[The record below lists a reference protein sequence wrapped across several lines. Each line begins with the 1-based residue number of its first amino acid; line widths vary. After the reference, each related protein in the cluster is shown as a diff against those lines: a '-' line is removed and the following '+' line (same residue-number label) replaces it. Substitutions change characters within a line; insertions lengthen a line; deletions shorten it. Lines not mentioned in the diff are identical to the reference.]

1 MKQLL
6 TLLATL
12 LLSLHSFA
20 ATNECVI
27 TKAAPGYAAAAPAT
41 GQTVLGKVPEG
52 FEVAASLL
60 FKGHQYLYGTLDGR
74 KAFLQTKEGGSSFK
88 ELPPCPGDGGS
99 TLVYQH
105 NGRDEAFYLL
115 GGKETWQ
122 YVPVSEKWEL
132 KASNEGGLSRN
143 VCAVACGSAHIL
155 VFDGGCVLAYHT
167 VTDTWVKLPQSGETL
182 PEAVSASNTASGV
195 EILGADGQ
203 TYLLSINDKTEFN
216 KVNYIIVGLYLLIM
230 MVVGYYFS
238 RRNGNSD
245 QFFKGGGN
253 IPWWAAGISIF
264 ATALSAITFL
274 AIPAKT
280 YATDWRMFIFNMT
293 IIMTVPIVSRFYLPL
308 FRKLSVASAYEYLE
322 TRFSSG
328 VRTLSSAFFVIFMFA
343 RVAIVLF
350 LPSLALN
357 AVTGINIYLCILLM
371 GAVTLIYC
379 TMGGI
384 EAVVWADVIQGVL
397 LIGGALAA
405 LCWLFHDIDG
415 GFIGTMKVACANSKF
430 NLVDLKF
437 DWTQPVFW
445 VALIGG
451 MSNQLLTYTSD
462 QSVIQ
467 KYLTVKETRDT
478 ERGLWL
484 NGLITIPSS
493 LLFFGIGTALFVY
506 FKQQPEMLRV
516 GMTNTDSIFPLY
528 IMRRLPDGLS
538 GLLIAA
544 VFSAAMSTL
553 SSNINS
559 STTVMTEDF
568 YAKFSRREVTPSSKV
583 RFARIAGLVAGTL
596 GIAIALALATYD
608 VASLWDQFNFFL
620 GLLTSG
626 LGGLFMMGIFTRRIG
641 PKAAVTGFLMSAVV
655 LLLVHR
661 FTSAAAI
668 LYGFMGLVSSFVI
681 GYLASFIFGK
691 GK

>member
-1 MKQLL
+1 MKHLL
-6 TLLATL
+6 TLLATIL
-12 LLSLHSFA
+12 LTVHSFA
-20 ATNECVI
+20 ATNECKI
-27 TKAAPGYAAAAPAT
+27 SRAEPGYAAAALAAGKTSSDIGPA
-41 GQTVLGKVPEG
+41 GFQTI
-52 FEVAASLL
+52 AALDH
-60 FKGHQYLYGTLDGR
+60 KGHKFLYGTLDGR
-74 KAFLQTKEGGSSFK
+74 AAFIQTREGNSQFK
-88 ELPPCPGDGGS
+88 ELSPCPGETGS
-99 TLVYQH
+99 ALIYQH
-105 NGRDEAFYLL
+105 NGREEAFYLI
-115 GGKETWQ
+115 GGSEIWE
-122 YVPVSEKWEL
+122 YLPVSDSWNL
-132 KASNEGGLSRN
+132 KTALDGGFQDSI
-143 VCAVACGSAHIL
+143 CAVACGSAHIL
-155 VFDGGCVLAYHT
+155 VISGGEIYAYHT
-167 VTDTWVKLPQSGETL
+167 VTDTWIQLPRDGETL
-182 PEAVSASNTASGV
+182 PAVDAAAVADDG
-195 EILGADGQ
+195 IALLGADGV
-203 TYLLSINDKTEFN
+203 TYRLTVNDKTEFN
-216 KVNYIIVGLYLLIM
+216 KINYVIVGLYLLLM
-230 MVVGYYFS
+230 MCVGYYFS
-238 RRNGNSD
+238 RRNGSSD

-293 IIMTVPIVSRFYLPL
+293 IVMLVPIVTRYYLPL

-328 VRTLSSAFFVIFMFA
+328 VRTLSSAFFVVFMFA

-397 LIGGALAA
+397 LLGGAIAA
-405 LCWLFHDIDG
+405 LCWMFHDIDG
-415 GFIGTMKVACANSKF
+415 GFVGMMKVASANSKF
-430 NLVDLKF
+430 NLIDLKF

-451 MSNQLLTYTSD
+451 LSNQLLTYTSD

-467 KYLTVKETRDT
+467 KYLTVKDSKDT

-493 LLFFGIGTALFVY
+493 ILFFGIGTALFVY

-559 STTVMTEDF
+559 STTVMSEDF

-583 RFARIAGLVAGTL
+583 RFARIAGIVAGTL
-596 GIAIALALATYD
+596 GIAMALALATYD

-626 LGGLFMMGIFTRRIG
+626 LGGLFMMGIFTKRIG
-641 PKAAVTGFLMSAVV
+641 PKAAVTGFLLSAVV
-655 LLLVHR
+655 LLIIHR
-661 FTSAAAI
+661 FTPAAAI
-668 LYGFMGLVSSFVI
+668 LYGFFGLVSSFVI
-681 GYLASFIFGK
+681 GYLSSFIYGK